1 MPNVKTKDHKRT
13 HKPINWTK
21 VIIAFFV
28 WVCLPIILIVGL
40 IQYASMQNEHELK
53 LAQDDKEENKK
64 LRKMNAI
71 EKTGNFCLKVFEKT
85 ITFIQ

>member
-1 MPNVKTKDHKRT
+1 
-13 HKPINWTK
+13 
-21 VIIAFFV
+21 
-28 WVCLPIILIVGL
+28 
-40 IQYASMQNEHELK
+40 MQNEHELK